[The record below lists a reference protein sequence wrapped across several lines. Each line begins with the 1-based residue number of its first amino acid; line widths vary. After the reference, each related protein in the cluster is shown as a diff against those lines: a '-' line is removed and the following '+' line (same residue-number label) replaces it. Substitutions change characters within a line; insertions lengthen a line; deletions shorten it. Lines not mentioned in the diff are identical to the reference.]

1 MIEDLHVHSTM
12 SDGSDTFEQVLE
24 QAAQRGVERLAFTNH
39 DTTAGLTA
47 ARELGERLGVQVV
60 GGIEVSAYD
69 FERGRKVHILGLGV
83 EEGAPA
89 LAALC
94 GPTLQQRNANSLWQ
108 LDRLVEAGY
117 EVDVE
122 RALELGRA
130 STCLYKQHLMAALT
144 SEPYPS
150 AGYRTL
156 CRSLFKNGGIER
168 FHPDHTL
175 ADHARCAELAVRHRL
190 VCTSGSD
197 YHGRFGRVPHVG
209 FRVPA

>member
-94 GPTLQQRNANSLWQ
+94 GPIYSVATA
-108 LDRLVEAGY
+108 LVTG
-117 EVDVE
+117 
-122 RALELGRA
+122 L
-130 STCLYKQHLMAALT
+130 LMSIT
-144 SEPYPS
+144 
-150 AGYRTL
+150 
-156 CRSLFKNGGIER
+156 
-168 FHPDHTL
+168 HPTNL
-175 ADHARCAELAVRHRL
+175 VYIGNYLAVGL
-190 VCTSGSD
+190 FSGLFA
-197 YHGRFGRVPHVG
+197 Y
-209 FRVPA
+209 